1 MFLLL
6 VNNKK
11 ENSDEA
17 KSQGMQH
24 FNEHNFTC
32 KKKDRGCLNFFHYFA
47 EIASQISAGK
57 MV

>member
-24 FNEHNFTC
+24 FNEYNFTC
-32 KKKDRGCLNFFHYFA
+32 KKKG
-47 EIASQISAGK
+47 
-57 MV
+57 